1 MQLSQLILEMQRI
14 QEQRESR
21 KENPISLRNQRFQI
35 KKFSFQKIYLGDCSI
50 FRGSY
55 VFWEDEMNLRKIAN
69 TNGRCSGKKRKI
81 NLLEKNRKKKY
92 HSCSLEN

>member
-1 MQLSQLILEMQRI
+1 
-14 QEQRESR
+14 
-21 KENPISLRNQRFQI
+21 
-35 KKFSFQKIYLGDCSI
+35 
-50 FRGSY
+50 
-55 VFWEDEMNLRKIAN
+55 MNLRKIEN